1 MALTGATNEEKIWN
15 FLKGKGLNDYGTAGL
30 MGNLFAESGLDPQNL
45 ENLCERRL
53 KEAGKAYCTDKA
65 YTAAVDAGQIGREE
79 FLHPLPGKQY
89 GYGLAQ
95 WTSPGRKAGL
105 YDLVKSKGVSIG
117 DLETQL
123 EFLVKELSASY
134 KGILSVLKTAESVKA
149 ASDKVLTGF
158 ECPADMGIRV
168 QEKRAGYGQKYFTQ
182 YGKEI
187 SMVNAADKV
196 IAVALAEVGYLEKRS
211 NKDLDSKT
219 ANAGSDNFT
228 KYARDLYPALQGQ
241 AWCDMFVD
249 WCFVQAFGKVKAQ
262 QLIGGGF
269 SAYTPISAQYYK
281 NKGQY
286 HKSGPLPGD
295 QIFFRNSQRI
305 CHTGFVEKATST
317 KVYTVEGNT
326 SAGATVIPNGGEV
339 CRKEYLLTAGGI
351 DGYGRP
357 NWSLVEKPKYTVGW
371 YHDAFGWWYADT
383 ESTYFKSCWQVINGH
398 RYYFNAEGYAVIDWQ
413 EIDGRWYYFEPR
425 AGHPLECALYVSD
438 ANGVQ
443 DIGWF

>member
-1 MALTGATNEEKIWN
+1 MALAGATNEEKIWN
-15 FLKGKGLNDYGTAGL
+15 FLKEKGLNDYGTAGL

-45 ENLCERRL
+45 QNTFEKKL
-53 KEAGKAYCTDKA
+53 GHTDSA
-65 YTAAVDAGQIGREE
+65 YTTAVDIGVYGNFIRD
-79 FLHPLPGKQY
+79 GA

-95 WTSPGRKAGL
+95 WTYWSRKQALLNFSQAEG
-105 YDLVKSKGVSIG
+105 KSIG
-117 DLETQL
+117 DLEMQL
-123 EFLVKELSASY
+123 KFLYKELSENFKTVLA
-134 KGILSVLKTAESVKA
+134 ILKTASSVRC
-149 ASDKVLTGF
+149 ASDAVLLQF
-158 ECPADMGIRV
+158 EKPADMGISV
-168 QEKRAGYGQKYFTQ
+168 QEKRVGYGQKYFNQ

-187 SMVNAADKV
+187 PMVNAAEKV

-286 HKSGPLPGD
+286 HKSDPLPGD
-295 QIFFRNSQRI
+295 QIFFKNAVRI
-305 CHTGFVEKATST
+305 CHTGIVVKVTSA
-317 KVYTVEGNT
+317 KVYTIEGNT
-326 SAGATVIPNGGEV
+326 SAGSAVIPNGGAV

-357 NWSLVEKPKYTVGW
+357 DWSLVEEPKYTIGW
-371 YHDAFGWWYADT
+371 YHDAFGWWYANTTDT
-383 ESTYFKSCWQVINGH
+383 YLKSCWQTIHGH
-398 RYYFNAEGYAVIDWQ
+398 RYYFNAEGYAVVGWQ

-425 AGHPLECALYVSD
+425 AGHPLECALYVTD
-438 ANGVQ
+438 ADGVQ
-443 DIGWF
+443 DVGIF